1 MPADD
6 TPSDGIPS
14 HRPLPSVDIP
24 LLRDERRAVRARQV
38 FGTVAIA
45 VAIGG
50 GVAAAVVIP
59 RYFAR
64 HSTSAANPGGPA
76 VPRDLGM
83 QSPAAPELPS
93 SPGQHLTKRGHDGGR
108 PHAPDAG
115 MPPAAPPPTPVG
127 PVEARTT
134 HAFGNAG
141 SFHDALVGAG
151 ASRDEAQELIT
162 ALESVVDFRRCQPDD
177 TLTFERDAHGV
188 LVRFQYKS
196 GLTQIFEATR
206 DAHGRLHGRRVEV
219 PIERARIARGGHI
232 SSSLGDALDALGLG
246 RVLVGA
252 FVEVFEGRIRF
263 TSATRGG
270 DSFRIIVDEE
280 RVNGQ
285 FLRYGTIHALEY
297 VGSNTGTHRAFWSE
311 SAPGLGDFFDPTG
324 RAMHGGWLRTPLR
337 YEQLSS
343 GFDPRRMHP
352 VLHRIM
358 PHNGVDYAAA
368 PGTPVWAAADG
379 TVTFAGDR
387 GPNGN
392 LVSLRHVSGYESF
405 YAHLSRF
412 ATGLAAGAQVR
423 QRQVIGYVGTTG
435 RSTGPHLHFG
445 LKRRG
450 RFIDPMRELNGI
462 GRMLPAAE
470 LGPFRQRAARLT
482 AELERIALAP
492 APPPSSAPSPPPTGT
507 EDFHDDEGDSA
518 PAAPPRR
525 PSPRAPAPR
534 PR

>member
-6 TPSDGIPS
+6 TPNDGIPT

-24 LLRDERRAVRARQV
+24 LLRDQRRAVRARQMV
-38 FGTVAIA
+38 GTVAIA
-45 VAIGG
+45 VALGG

-59 RYFAR
+59 RYLAR
-64 HSTSAANPGGPA
+64 NARASVVDPGGPA

-83 QSPAAPELPS
+83 QPSTPAAPTG
-93 SPGQHLTKRGHDGGR
+93 PGQHVTRRDRTVDAGRGR
-108 PHAPDAG
+108 P
-115 MPPAAPPPTPVG
+115 AASPNVPVG

-134 HAFGNAG
+134 HLFGNAG
-141 SFHDALVGAG
+141 TFRDALVAAG
-151 ASRDEAQELIT
+151 STGDEAQELIT

-177 TLTFERDAHGV
+177 TLAFERDSRGV
-188 LVRFQYKS
+188 RARFQYKS
-196 GLTQIFEATR
+196 GLTQVFEAIR
-206 DAHGRLHGRRVEV
+206 DPQGRIHGRRVEV
-219 PIERARIARGGHI
+219 PIERTRIAKGGHV

-263 TSATRGG
+263 STATRDG

-297 VGSNTGTHRAFWSE
+297 VGSTAGTHRAYWHESE
-311 SAPGLGDFFDPTG
+311 PGRGDFFDPTG

-337 YEQLSS
+337 YEQLTS

-358 PHNGVDYAAA
+358 PHNGIDYAAA

-379 TVTFAGDR
+379 TITFAGDR

-392 LVSLRHVSGYESF
+392 LVSLRHAGGYESF
-405 YAHLSRF
+405 YAHLLRF
-412 ATGLAAGAQVR
+412 TTGLVAGAQVR

-445 LKRRG
+445 LKRFG
-450 RFIDPMRELNGI
+450 RFMDPMRELNGI

-470 LGPFRQRAARLT
+470 LSPFRQRAARLA
-482 AELERIALAP
+482 AELERVPLAP
-492 APPPSSAPSPPPTGT
+492 APPPSTAPPVPTGT
-507 EDFHDDEGDSA
+507 EDFHDDDDDGDS
-518 PAAPPRR
+518 PTPV
-525 PSPRAPAPR
+525 PAPR
-534 PR
+534 RRGAAQTR